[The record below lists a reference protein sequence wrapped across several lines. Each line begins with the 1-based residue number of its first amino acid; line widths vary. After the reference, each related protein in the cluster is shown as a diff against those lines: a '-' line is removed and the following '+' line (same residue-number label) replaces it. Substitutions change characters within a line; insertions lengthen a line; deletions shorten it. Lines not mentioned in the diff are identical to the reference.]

1 MDEDLD
7 RDAAALDMDEDLAR
21 DDADVLGDADMRDAD
36 MRDADTRDAS
46 DDEDDDDRDAAFA
59 ALDLDGG
66 LDLAL
71 DGNPD
76 LVLDEDLLF
85 AASASAALFC
95 NNFIKFFV
103 LFGNPIIVGARV
115 GICGGLY
122 ECDGDDSF
130 TICIGPWDL
139 RPWVVSRCLM
149 LSLN

>member
-1 MDEDLD
+1 VDSGIFATIGMDEDLD
-7 RDAAALDMDEDLAR
+7 RDAAALDMDGDLAC
-21 DDADVLGDADMRDAD
+21 DDADVLGDADA
-36 MRDADTRDAS
+36 RDAS

-71 DGNPD
+71 DGNLD